1 MGNHKMVT
9 GDEHDV
15 LVRRLVGLTMTMELA
30 KKMRTDVGL
39 FTMLDTLDDQLHTLI
54 SDVRGGLRPPRR
66 E

>member
-1 MGNHKMVT
+1 MGNHKVVT

-54 SDVRGGLRPPRR
+54 SDVRDGLRPPKR